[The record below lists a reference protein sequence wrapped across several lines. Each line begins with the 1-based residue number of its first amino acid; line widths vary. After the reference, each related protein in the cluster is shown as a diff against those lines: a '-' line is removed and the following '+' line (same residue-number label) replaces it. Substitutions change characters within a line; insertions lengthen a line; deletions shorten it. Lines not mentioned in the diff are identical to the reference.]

1 MRSKFRCYFEY
12 YWACVFK
19 VEFRTYSSELPIKAV
34 SEVPKGALPAYC
46 RPGFGPVWT
55 LREKYQVNRTYP
67 CKYTPGHLEM
77 VDIGEDLFAKCQS
90 EKVTAFN
97 IFKQAFMALFVSDQ
111 WIFSSTSQAGIVLRR
126 ALGYISFAVCF
137 SVLVTGFA
145 RTVSAI
151 RSLLYGP
158 DSLSNIDKTAAVICL
173 QSFD

>member
-1 MRSKFRCYFEY
+1 MLIGIDLRWSKICAPRSLSKAEDSIKMRSKFRCYFEY

-97 IFKQAFMALFVSDQ
+97 IFKQAFMA
-111 WIFSSTSQAGIVLRR
+111 
-126 ALGYISFAVCF
+126 
-137 SVLVTGFA
+137 
-145 RTVSAI
+145 
-151 RSLLYGP
+151 
-158 DSLSNIDKTAAVICL
+158 
-173 QSFD
+173 